1 MIFNLNVVKMTL
13 LRRPSFVQ
21 QNWTRAP
28 CVEAIELVVR

>member
-1 MIFNLNVVKMTL
+1 MIFNLNVVKMTF

-21 QNWTRAP
+21 RNWTYAP